1 MKDLRLDCNCY
12 DPFCFVCL
20 RWEPEFILDKP
31 IRDEHITV
39 FYKEFNGRFWRRV
52 KTAIHLIFKGEWTKE
67 ADVCLEGPENL
78 DKLSEWCKECLEE
91 RDERKRIQQG

>member
-1 MKDLRLDCNCY
+1 MKDLRLDCNCH

-20 RWEPEFILDKP
+20 RWEAPYFSGKTQW
-31 IRDEHITV
+31 DEEITI
-39 FYKEFNGRFWRRV
+39 FFWGFNGGLWQRI
-52 KTAIHLIFKGEWTKE
+52 KTATRLIFRGEWEQKANVT
-67 ADVCLEGPENL
+67 LPGPEHL